1 METTGRRL
9 GILGTGGGLKAGWRR
24 KVTQDMLIELRHFKA
39 MEKPGAKETSG
50 KDDSNLDS

>member
-9 GILGTGGGLKAGWRR
+9 GRLGTGGDLEAGWRR
-24 KVTQDMLIELRHFKA
+24 KITQDMLIGLRHFKA
-39 MEKPGAKETSG
+39 MEKRGAKENSG